1 MQEPKEEMGKPQR
14 WFGQEGKWAGP
25 QGWQRRWRKGR
36 DGGLSREPRA
46 GAAEGLE
53 EVKADEEPSSSPLG
67 SGGGVGGGA

>member
-25 QGWQRRWRKGR
+25 QGWQWRWRKGR

-46 GAAEGLE
+46 GA
-53 EVKADEEPSSSPLG
+53 LG
-67 SGGGVGGGA
+67 WGTGGGEGQ